1 MNNKIF
7 YSFKCSL
14 VINDPQRLT
23 LNVEP
28 SVYVFNEQKKNVL
41 SLSPT
46 SIKDFSFNDIKLNLL
61 FEEKFA
67 NSIGLSLVDLI
78 HSIESK
84 VKVLEYEIK
93 TSNIKYIFETLRVK
107 ENNLQYMIFNV
118 YSYPEIKPI
127 FLDRKRITDY
137 EIELREKI
145 LKKLISVEIKALP
158 LFFTKT

>member
-61 FEEKFA
+61 FEERFA

-107 ENNLQYMIFNV
+107 ENNLQYMI
-118 YSYPEIKPI
+118 
-127 FLDRKRITDY
+127 LC
-137 EIELREKI
+137 
-145 LKKLISVEIKALP
+145 
-158 LFFTKT
+158 